1 MEPEEEICGVSS
13 SRKIPIEQSSYQ
25 EGRINKIEKGSI
37 FEKMS
42 ITDYVLQSNTV
53 QTMLLN
59 EKS

>member
-1 MEPEEEICGVSS
+1 MEPEGEICSVSS
-13 SRKIPIEQSSYQ
+13 SSKTPIEQSSNQ
-25 EGRINKIEKGSI
+25 QGRINKIEKDSI

-42 ITDYVLQSNTV
+42 ITDYVLQSNTI